1 MDGQRQEI
9 YRKYANMQKLCMSID
24 SSNDWIISLQEAP
37 MKLFLTNIKIKIQSN
52 PSYSIEDFYLNIL
65 TISKIDDASIN
76 PDDKTKVK
84 RYIEYFL
91 KITKAII

>member
-9 YRKYANMQKLCMSID
+9 YRKYANMQKLCLAID
-24 SSNDWIISLQEAP
+24 SNNDWIVSLQQATLE
-37 MKLFLTNIKIKIQSN
+37 LFLSNIKVKIHEN
-52 PSYSIEDFYLNIL
+52 PNYSVEDFYLNIL
-65 TISKIDDASIN
+65 TISKIEDTSIN
-76 PDDKTKVK
+76 LDDKTKVK